1 LNELV
6 ATFIQYVPRVLG
18 AVAII
23 AVGFVLAV
31 IARRGATFLLRRVRF
46 DELCERIGIN
56 RLLGG
61 EDSPRS
67 PTTFTGSVVFY
78 GVLLFSVL
86 AALGPLGLDF
96 LATTL
101 NQIILYAPKA
111 IAAILILV
119 LGTSAAGIISE
130 MAGRALSG
138 VGVRRVS
145 SIKTFTRF
153 AVIFVV
159 AILAAAVLE
168 IDVTILIVITVLAL
182 GAVALTASLALGLG
196 LRGLSSNVAAGR
208 YVSEGVEVG
217 DEISIENASG
227 TVEEIGYAM
236 TKVRAPDGKLF
247 LVPNSRFHETI
258 VEKREGVED
267 AAPMD

>member
-1 LNELV
+1 M

-23 AVGFVLAV
+23 AVGLVLAIV
-31 IARRGATFLLRRVRF
+31 ARRGATFLLRRVRF
-46 DELCERIGIN
+46 DDLCERIGLN
-56 RLLGG
+56 RLIGT

-67 PTTFTGSVVFY
+67 PTNFAGSVVFY

-101 NQIILYAPKA
+101 NQVILYAPRA
-111 IAAILILV
+111 VAAILILV
-119 LGTSAAGIISE
+119 LGTSAAGLIAE

-145 SIKTFTRF
+145 SIKTFIRF

-159 AILAAAVLE
+159 AILAAAVLQ
-168 IDVTILIVITVLAL
+168 IDVTILIVITILAL
-182 GAVALTASLALGLG
+182 GAVALTASLAIGLG
-196 LRGLSSNVAAGR
+196 LRGLSANVAAGR

-217 DEISIENASG
+217 DEISMEGAAG

-236 TKVRAPDGKLF
+236 TKVRSPSGKLL
-247 LVPNSRFHETI
+247 LVPNSRFHENI
-258 VEKREGVED
+258 VEKSENAD
-267 AAPMD
+267 TPPID

>member
-1 LNELV
+1 MD
-6 ATFIQYVPRVLG
+6 TFIQYVPGVLG
-18 AVAII
+18 AAAII
-23 AVGFVLAV
+23 AVGLVLAFV
-31 IARRGATFLLRRVRF
+31 ARRGATFLLRRVRF
-46 DELCERIGIN
+46 DEVCERIGVN

-61 EDSPRS
+61 EESPRS
-67 PTTFTGSVVFY
+67 PTAFAGSVVFY
-78 GVLLFSVL
+78 GVILFSVL

-101 NQIILYAPKA
+101 NQVILYAPKA
-111 IAAILILV
+111 LAAILILV
-119 LGTSAAGIISE
+119 LGTSAAGVISE

-138 VGVRRVS
+138 VGVRRVGG
-145 SIKTFTRF
+145 IKTFTRF

-196 LRGLSSNVAAGR
+196 LRGLSENVAAGR
-208 YVSEGVEVG
+208 YVSEGVEEG
-217 DEISIENASG
+217 DGISMNGVSG

-236 TKVRAPDGKLF
+236 TKIRSPSGKLY
-247 LVPNSRFHETI
+247 LVPNSHFLDNV
-258 VEKREGVED
+258 VEKHEVGAED
-267 AAPMD
+267 EDTSID

>member
-1 LNELV
+1 MNELM

-23 AVGFVLAV
+23 AVGLVLAV
-31 IARRGATFLLRRVRF
+31 IARRGATFLLRRFRF
-46 DELCERIGIN
+46 DELCERIGVN
-56 RLLGG
+56 RLLGS

-67 PTTFTGSVVFY
+67 PTTFVGSLVFY

-101 NQIILYAPKA
+101 NQVILYAPKA
-111 IAAILILV
+111 IAAVLILI
-119 LGTSAAGIISE
+119 LGTSAAGIIAE

-138 VGVRRVS
+138 VGVRRVG
-145 SIKTFTRF
+145 SIKTFIRF

-159 AILAAAVLE
+159 AVLAAAVLE

-182 GAVALTASLALGLG
+182 GAVALTASLAIGLG
-196 LRGLSSNVAAGR
+196 LRGLSANVAAGR
-208 YVSEGVEVG
+208 YVSEGLAVG
-217 DEISIENASG
+217 DEISIEGASG
-227 TVEEIGYAM
+227 VVEEIGYAM
-236 TKVRAPDGKLF
+236 TKVRSPSGKLL
-247 LVPNSRFHETI
+247 LVPNSRFHENI
-258 VEKREGVED
+258 VEKHENVENPPID
-267 AAPMD
+267 

>member
-1 LNELV
+1 M

-18 AVAII
+18 ALAII

-31 IARRGATFLLRRVRF
+31 VARRGATFLLRRVRF
-46 DELCERIGIN
+46 DELCERIGVN
-56 RLLGG
+56 RLVGT

-67 PTTFTGSVVFY
+67 PTSFAGSVAFY
-78 GVLLFSVL
+78 GVILFSVL

-101 NQIILYAPKA
+101 NQVILYAPKA
-111 IAAILILV
+111 IAAILILI
-119 LGTSAAGIISE
+119 LGTSAADIVSE

-138 VGVRRVS
+138 VGVRRTA
-145 SIKTFTRF
+145 SIKTFIRF

-182 GAVALTASLALGLG
+182 GALALTASLALGLG
-196 LRGLSSNVAAGR
+196 LRGLSANVAAGR
-208 YVSEGVEVG
+208 YVSEGVSEG
-217 DEISIENASG
+217 DEISIENVSG

-236 TKVRAPDGKLF
+236 TKVRAPDGKLL
-247 LVPNSRFHETI
+247 LVPNSRFHENI
-258 VEKREGVED
+258 VEKSERTDEESRLD
-267 AAPMD
+267 